1 MDRSTNVHILYRW
14 GKMTLIHVYFFRR
27 AMRFAKFTR
36 TSCHFILQLIQKV
49 LLLST
54 YKLKQRLRGTF
65 VTLVF
70 SSGQYGIFDECI

>member
-1 MDRSTNVHILYRW
+1 M
-14 GKMTLIHVYFFRR
+14 GKNDTDSRIFFRR